1 MEDQDKNK
9 GDALSQPTTEPDPS
23 AAGAI
28 NTSGEGGDGAP
39 GKDDKP
45 VKKPNAV
52 KRFFKKVNLY
62 LLLFV
67 LVVLIGGAVAA
78 VSYLNS
84 KKAPVEPSIANQ
96 SLSSDALKQLANS
109 GATVGGTGQTLTV
122 QGNAIFS
129 GQVLIQ
135 SDLSVAGS
143 VKVGKEF
150 LVSSITVA
158 DKSNLNDTQV
168 NNLQVANGAVFQS
181 SVTLQKDLNVG
192 GTASFSGPVT
202 MGQLT
207 VSKLIVSGNG
217 SLQVPGHISFPGASP
232 DRTID
237 PTPLGAGGSASIS
250 GSDTTGTVSINTGNN
265 PAAGCFI
272 KLKFSQAFATTPHV
286 LISPV
291 GSGAGQ
297 TQYYVTRSTTEFS
310 ICTANAAPAGQAFA
324 FDYFITQ

>member
-9 GDALSQPTTEPDPS
+9 GDALSQPTTEQDPS
-23 AAGAI
+23 APAV
-28 NTSGEGGDGAP
+28 EGTPDAA
-39 GKDDKP
+39 KDDKP
-45 VKKPNAV
+45 VKKPNPV
-52 KRFFKKVNLY
+52 KKFFKKVNLY
-62 LLLFV
+62 LLLFI
-67 LVVLIGGAVAA
+67 LVVLIGGAVAV

-109 GATVGGTGQTLTV
+109 GATVGGTGQTLNV

-150 LVSSITVA
+150 LVSSITVS

-168 NNLQVANGAVFQS
+168 NNLQVANGAVFQN

-207 VSKLIVSGNG
+207 VSKLTVSGNG
-217 SLQVPGHISFPGASP
+217 SLTVPGHISFPGASP
-232 DRTID
+232 ARTID
-237 PTPLGAGGSASIS
+237 PAPLGAGGTASIS
-250 GSDTTGTVSINTGNN
+250 GSDTTGTVNISTGSGTV
-265 PAAGCFI
+265 AGCFV
-272 KLKFSQAFATTPHV
+272 KLRFSQAYANTPHV
-286 LISPV
+286 LISPF
-291 GSGAGQ
+291 GMAGGQ

-310 ICTANAAPAGQAFA
+310 ICTANAAPTGQTFG